1 MKVTFKLY
9 AMLADHLPSQ
19 YEGRARDGN
28 ALELDVSE
36 GTTVR
41 QLVEQFRL
49 PPRLVHLVLIDGRFI
64 PKQERDARALVE
76 GETLAIWPPVAGG

>member
-9 AMLADHLPSQ
+9 AMLADHLPAQ
-19 YEGRARDGN
+19 YEGRSREGN
-28 ALELDVSE
+28 ALELEVPE

-41 QLVEQFRL
+41 QLVERFKL

-64 PKQERDARALVE
+64 AKEERDARALAE

>member
-19 YEGRARDGN
+19 YEGRERDGN

-64 PKQERDARALVE
+64 PKEERDARALVE